1 MIDKQIKTVHDGA
14 ERYIKNGSGIFVD
27 KNLKIPFPIDINRE
41 NMVIHKIIV
50 VHGIEEAFKS
60 HENDNTYGI
69 FYISYGNNDKD
80 LSPFVINIDKE
91 NPVHVFDGL
100 GFSIVLGE
108 LDTYCD
114 FSSYLNAKVKAINS
128 CNRLDYYREEYLLAR
143 YYSGFDEAKQ
153 KHFIRIGGENSNHTV
168 KLGTWK
174 QFSETEWYKNKK
186 EADKIS
192 YFWDVMIQEISQSM
206 FNDNMHKSS
215 SNINSSSVKKGISP
229 TYEMAKEPRF
239 FRRILSENITQ
250 QIKCFSKHSLSSQLF
265 IMPLP
270 CKEKG
275 YILLQLRSGK
285 IPEKDSCDYEK

>member
-100 GFSIVLGE
+100 GFSIVLE
-108 LDTYCD
+108 RT
-114 FSSYLNAKVKAINS
+114 
-128 CNRLDYYREEYLLAR
+128 
-143 YYSGFDEAKQ
+143 
-153 KHFIRIGGENSNHTV
+153 
-168 KLGTWK
+168 
-174 QFSETEWYKNKK
+174 
-186 EADKIS
+186 
-192 YFWDVMIQEISQSM
+192 
-206 FNDNMHKSS
+206 
-215 SNINSSSVKKGISP
+215 
-229 TYEMAKEPRF
+229 
-239 FRRILSENITQ
+239 
-250 QIKCFSKHSLSSQLF
+250 
-265 IMPLP
+265 
-270 CKEKG
+270 
-275 YILLQLRSGK
+275 
-285 IPEKDSCDYEK
+285 